1 MKSKFKS
8 SAGQS
13 RSLFAILVTV
23 PLLGTLVSVTADAQG
38 LPVETGSHFPVAL
51 WAIGAAVL
59 GLVLVYGITKN
70 RRRTN
75 SDAQLTERATKNLY
89 AKEDQAEHPNRPRKP

>member
-1 MKSKFKS
+1 MKSKSKR

-13 RSLFAILVTV
+13 SSLSAILVTAA
-23 PLLGTLVSVTADAQG
+23 LLGTLVSVTADAQG

-59 GLVLVYGITKN
+59 GLVLVYGIAKN
-70 RRRTN
+70 RRRTK
-75 SDAQLTERATKNLY
+75 SDAQLTDRATKNLY
-89 AKEDQAEHPNRPRKP
+89 AKEDQAEHPSRPRKP